1 MKIKRHA
8 PPGEET
14 GIDLTPMLDVIF
26 IMLIFFIVTT
36 SFIREAGIEINR
48 PSAETAEREER
59 TNILIAIS
67 PEGAIWIDRQQVDIR
82 GLRAV
87 VQKLRAEDPQAS
99 VIVQADRDARA
110 GLMVEV
116 MDQARLAGVRDVAIA
131 AAPPGK

>member
-8 PPGEET
+8 PPGEDL

-131 AAPPGK
+131 ATPSGN

>member
-1 MKIKRHA
+1 
-8 PPGEET
+8 
-14 GIDLTPMLDVIF
+14 MLDVIF